1 MPIIK
6 GKNFIFQKLWVK
18 DIDHALI
25 CEKNTILRHTGCIH
39 SVQKAEK

>member
-18 DIDHALI
+18 DIDYALI
-25 CEKNTILRHTGCIH
+25 CERIKYNIAAHRLY
-39 SVQKAEK
+39 S